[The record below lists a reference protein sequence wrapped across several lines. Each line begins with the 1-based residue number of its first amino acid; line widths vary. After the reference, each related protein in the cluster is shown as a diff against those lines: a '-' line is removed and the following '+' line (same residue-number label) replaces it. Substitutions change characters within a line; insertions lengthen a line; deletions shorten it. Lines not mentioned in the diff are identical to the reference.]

1 MSWSIL
7 STIICST
14 RYSSING
21 KLISLSSD
29 LTCNTMILLFIIIL
43 MLMSC
48 ICSCLLTLA
57 LALFLSS
64 LLVYRKFLLLYL
76 IIVYI
81 SSFILIH
88 ASQTSCASRQWFSKA
103 IILKNC
109 GCCSRSNTLLT
120 VLSLLIPILFYFQ
133 LLPTRGHLNV
143 TLIFAAQ
150 LVTWN
155 WRQVKWSRSS
165 SRLLDL

>member
-21 KLISLSSD
+21 KLISLSSN
-29 LTCNTMILLFIIIL
+29 LTCNTMILLSINIL

-57 LALFLSS
+57 LALSS

-120 VLSLLIPILFYFQ
+120 VLSLLIPILFDFQ
-133 LLPTRGHLNV
+133 LLPTNG
-143 TLIFAAQ
+143 I
-150 LVTWN
+150 
-155 WRQVKWSRSS
+155 RSVVWVIYIHHI
-165 SRLLDL
+165 

>member
-29 LTCNTMILLFIIIL
+29 LTCNTMILLSINIL

-57 LALFLSS
+57 LALSS

-120 VLSLLIPILFYFQ
+120 VLSLLIPILFDFQ
-133 LLPTRGHLNV
+133 LLPTNG
-143 TLIFAAQ
+143 I
-150 LVTWN
+150 
-155 WRQVKWSRSS
+155 RSVVWVVYIHHIKFFDFIIQI
-165 SRLLDL
+165 LY

>member
-21 KLISLSSD
+21 KLISLSSN
-29 LTCNTMILLFIIIL
+29 LTCNTMILLSINIL

-57 LALFLSS
+57 LALSS

-120 VLSLLIPILFYFQ
+120 VLSLLIPILFDFQ
-133 LLPTRGHLNV
+133 LLPTNG
-143 TLIFAAQ
+143 I
-150 LVTWN
+150 
-155 WRQVKWSRSS
+155 RSVVWVVYIHHIKFFDFIIQI
-165 SRLLDL
+165 LY

>member
-21 KLISLSSD
+21 KLISLSSN
-29 LTCNTMILLFIIIL
+29 LTCNTMILLSINIL

-57 LALFLSS
+57 LALSS

-109 GCCSRSNTLLT
+109 RCCSRSNTLLT
-120 VLSLLIPILFYFQ
+120 VLSLLIPILFDFQ
-133 LLPTRGHLNV
+133 LLPTNG
-143 TLIFAAQ
+143 I
-150 LVTWN
+150 
-155 WRQVKWSRSS
+155 RSVVWVVYIHHIKFFDFIIQI
-165 SRLLDL
+165 LY